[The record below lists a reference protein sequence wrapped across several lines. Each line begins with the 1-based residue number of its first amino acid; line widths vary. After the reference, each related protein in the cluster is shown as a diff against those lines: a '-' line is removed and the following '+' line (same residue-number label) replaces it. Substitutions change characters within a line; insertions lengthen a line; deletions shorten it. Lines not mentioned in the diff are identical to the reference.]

1 VGPIAAPGWSCN
13 RCRLDPDLR
22 WPEAGLIVELDSREH
37 HDTPWAFEE
46 LRDAHHVARG
56 HAVMRI
62 THRRLTREPELVA
75 ALIRERLALAAQPS
89 STTASAS
96 ISTRIPPA
104 SPTNTVVR
112 AG

>member
-1 VGPIAAPGWSCN
+1 MPEVNVHVNGYEA
-13 RCRLDPDLR
+13 DLR

-46 LRDAHHVARG
+46 DRLRDAHHVARG

-62 THRRLTREPELVA
+62 TYRRLTREPELVA